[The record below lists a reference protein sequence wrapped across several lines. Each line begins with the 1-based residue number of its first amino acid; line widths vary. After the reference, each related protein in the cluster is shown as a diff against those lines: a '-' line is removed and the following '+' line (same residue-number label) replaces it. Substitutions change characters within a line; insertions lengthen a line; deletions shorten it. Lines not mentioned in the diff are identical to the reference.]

1 MDLAPEIVKMR
12 DALLDRISGKS
23 LKEVSEIVNEILLNE
38 TNNINRLAALSAR
51 VQVLRE
57 FTKKEYNK
65 EYSSNFNR
73 NKIQKNNIETDAIS
87 KDKSSIKN
95 SEVDSDEWVRVKMLK
110 TGIVNGVRFPEGV
123 VIDVSKSDAK
133 ILEEQKLAKIVE
145 VSNNDEQLE
154 KNKSDKSIAESKT
167 KEEKGNIKSEVTKE
181 EALPTDV
188 TSTTSTAEVEAKDP
202 EPEAAE
208 NSGDQETAPTSGVE
222 AKDPES
228 EAAEN
233 SGDQK
238 TAPTSGVEAKDP
250 EPEAAENSGDQETA
264 PTSGVEAKDP
274 EPEAAE
280 NKKEVDVE
288 KKILKKK
295 STKITEE
302 TIELTDPKAVAEAL
316 GLNDK
321 KKKDEEPVEIEEE
334 VDIESLEMG
343 KTKK

>member
-87 KDKSSIKN
+87 KDKTSIKN
-95 SEVDSDEWVRVKMLK
+95 SEVDSDEWVRVEMLK

-133 ILEEQKLAKIVE
+133 TLEEQKLAKIVE

-154 KNKSDKSIAESKT
+154 KNKSDKSIAESNT
-167 KEEKGNIKSEVTKE
+167 KEEK
-181 EALPTDV
+181 
-188 TSTTSTAEVEAKDP
+188 
-202 EPEAAE
+202 
-208 NSGDQETAPTSGVE
+208 
-222 AKDPES
+222 
-228 EAAEN
+228 
-233 SGDQK
+233 
-238 TAPTSGVEAKDP
+238 
-250 EPEAAENSGDQETA
+250 
-264 PTSGVEAKDP
+264 
-274 EPEAAE
+274 
-280 NKKEVDVE
+280 
-288 KKILKKK
+288 
-295 STKITEE
+295 
-302 TIELTDPKAVAEAL
+302 AVFI
-316 GLNDK
+316 
-321 KKKDEEPVEIEEE
+321 V
-334 VDIESLEMG
+334 
-343 KTKK
+343 